1 MGNYLSNTT
10 LNTVANSIAKTVS
23 SNTTETNDIS
33 TTTREE
39 KITDVVS
46 ELVDDMIKKA
56 IEELGNPNDKF
67 TNTDN
72 NITEEHK
79 ISDLKKE
86 LNDQCEKYYSLV
98 DEFELLKGD
107 CISLSSNLQISRNQ
121 NMKLRKINYDL
132 CNKKTL
138 LETELRN
145 YRFKNYYLRDM
156 IDEMKSNLLL
166 RKNNKILNL
175 SVKCFSQSKSKI
187 NRCVS
192 STF

>member
-23 SNTTETNDIS
+23 NTTETNDIS
-33 TTTREE
+33 ATTREE
-39 KITDVVS
+39 NITYVVS

-56 IEELGNPNDKF
+56 IAELGNPNDKC

-86 LNDQCEKYYSLV
+86 LNDQRDRYYSLV
-98 DEFELLKGD
+98 DEFELLKGESR
-107 CISLSSNLQISRNQ
+107 SLSENLQISRNQ
-121 NMKLRKINYDL
+121 NMKLRKTNYEL

-156 IDEMKSNLLL
+156 IDEMKSNLIL
-166 RKNNKILNL
+166 RKSNKILNL
-175 SVKCFSQSKSKI
+175 SAKCFSQSKSKI